1 MRNLLLTIA
10 YDGAAYHGWQVQE
23 NARTVQQAFQEA
35 AGRVL
40 GVCPSLKGCSR
51 TDTGVH
57 ARQFCLSMK
66 TEHAIPC
73 GRLVDALNHFLPA
86 DIAVLSCREV
96 PEEFHARYSCRG
108 KEYEYCIWNARVRS
122 PFLRARAYHYYYP
135 LQVEAMN
142 EAAGHFLG
150 SHDFSAFCRA
160 DSREREN
167 MVRTITA
174 STWRREG
181 DMVIYR
187 VAADGFLYNMVRIL
201 VGTMLYVS
209 QGKIRAEEIPAIL
222 QSGDRSKAGP
232 TAPAQGLYLNRVFYD
247 GIEPAETIES
257 MEVQKA

>member
-23 NARTVQQAFQEA
+23 NARTVQQVFQEA

-150 SHDFSAFCRA
+150 SHDFSA
-160 DSREREN
+160 
-167 MVRTITA
+167 ITA
-174 STWRREG
+174 SKWRWEG